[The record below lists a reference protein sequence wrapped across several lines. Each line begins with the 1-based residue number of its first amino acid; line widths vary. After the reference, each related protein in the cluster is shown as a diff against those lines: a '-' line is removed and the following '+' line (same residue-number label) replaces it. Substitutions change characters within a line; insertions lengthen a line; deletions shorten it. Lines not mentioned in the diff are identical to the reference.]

1 MTRTYL
7 QALGFPSMIA
17 LSSFLTGC
25 VSAPP
30 ASPPPSTV
38 IKVVA
43 QQLPEKGTRV
53 IVWDVA
59 NPHRGGAS
67 DAAQAAI
74 FELLAKEM
82 IVTERAEI
90 ERLLHVQKFS
100 LTHGGEDT
108 ILRVGRLM
116 NAQQVVFVRQETGHV
131 HLRGIDAESGRILW
145 TGESWTVTP
154 RYYRYGHT
162 RYATWADEGAKL
174 THAILAELWK
184 QDGPMFPQTAASAR
198 PSLSA
203 HQ

>member
-1 MTRTYL
+1 
-7 QALGFPSMIA
+7 
-17 LSSFLTGC
+17 
-25 VSAPP
+25 
-30 ASPPPSTV
+30 
-38 IKVVA
+38 VA

-59 NPHRGGAS
+59 NPHRGAS
-67 DAAQAAI
+67 DAAQATI

-100 LTHGGEDT
+100 LTHGAEDT

-116 NAQQVVFVRQETGHV
+116 NAQQVVFVKQEEGRV

-145 TGESWTVTP
+145 TGEGWTVTP
-154 RYYRYGHT
+154 RYYRYGH
-162 RYATWADEGAKL
+162 RWYDRWGDEGAKI

-184 QDGPMFPQTAASAR
+184 QDDQMSPQTATS
-198 PSLSA
+198 PGLNMSA
-203 HQ
+203 HR

>member
-1 MTRTYL
+1 MTRTYV
-7 QALGFPSMIA
+7 QALGFPSMIV

-25 VSAPP
+25 LSTAP

-38 IKVVA
+38 IRVVA

-59 NPHRGGAS
+59 NPHRGATS

-90 ERLLHVQKFS
+90 ERLLHVQQFS
-100 LTHGGEDT
+100 LTHGAEDT

-116 NAQQVVFVRQETGHV
+116 NAQQVVFVKQEEGRV
-131 HLRGIDAESGRILW
+131 HLRGVDAESGRILW
-145 TGESWTVTP
+145 TGEGWTVVP
-154 RYYRYGHT
+154 RYYRYGH
-162 RYATWADEGAKL
+162 RWQDRWGDEGARI

-184 QDGPMFPQTAASAR
+184 QDDRLFPQTAVSSDL
-198 PSLSA
+198 SLSA
-203 HQ
+203 QR